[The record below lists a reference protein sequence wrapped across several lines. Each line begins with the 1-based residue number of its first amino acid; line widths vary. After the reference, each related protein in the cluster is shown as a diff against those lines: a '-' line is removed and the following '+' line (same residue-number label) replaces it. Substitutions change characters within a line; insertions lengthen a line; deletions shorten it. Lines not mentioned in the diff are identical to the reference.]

1 MPDKN
6 NSASYPVTLKIDYPD
21 RNLNRLTSVFR
32 IILIVPIMIVVAL
45 ISGSSWDSA
54 GQAWR
59 FPFAAGGILFLP
71 TLLML
76 LFRWKYPRWWFDWNL
91 NLTRF
96 SLRVGAYFALL
107 TDGYP
112 STDEEQT
119 VHLTLKYPDVTKE
132 LKVGLP
138 LVKWFLAIPHY
149 FVLAFLFIGAIGAV
163 IIAWFAI
170 LFTARY
176 PRGLFDFVVG
186 VMRWGARVSAYAFIL
201 VTDVYPPFS
210 LD

>member
-1 MPDKN
+1 MSDIQTK
-6 NSASYPVTLKIDYPD
+6 PVHPVSLAIDYPERKLD
-21 RNLNRLTSVFR
+21 RLTSFFR
-32 IILIVPIMIVVAL
+32 PFTTIPIAAILLLV
-45 ISGSSWDSA
+45 SGPFGGWGD
-54 GQAWR
+54 QAWR
-59 FPFAAGGILFLP
+59 FPLAAGGILFLP

-76 LFRWKYPRWWFDWNL
+76 LFRWKYPRWWFDWNV

-96 SLRVGAYFALL
+96 SLRVASYLFLL
-107 TDGYP
+107 TDAYP

-119 VHLTLKYPDVTKE
+119 VHADFPYPDPAKD

-149 FVLAFLFIGAIGAV
+149 IVLAFLIIGAAASV
-163 IIAWFAI
+163 VIAWFAI

-186 VMRWGARVSAYAFIL
+186 VMRWCLRVEGYAFLL
-201 VTDVYPPFS
+201 VTDIYPPFS
-210 LD
+210 LE